1 MAHRRTNA
9 LLRAAGGAYLA
20 LSVAQSAAADV
31 APRLVVHAGLRAPV
45 QVERTERYL
54 SRLEA
59 LLGER
64 GPARV
69 EYFRYE
75 TTDEVGRATGIRALG
90 VTFVKMGQIHS
101 TLAFHPHELVHVVAG
116 PMGDPGTFFQE
127 GLAVALGD
135 EGRWNGRAVDA
146 MAKRVVRGGE
156 LSRLVDAFDSI
167 DPDVAYPAAGSFV
180 ASLIRGHGIASVAAF
195 FRACHGSVASRD
207 RAFEAS
213 FGLTLDQALVA
224 WAARL

>member
-1 MAHRRTNA
+1 MA
-9 LLRAAGGAYLA
+9 G
-20 LSVAQSAAADV
+20 SAAADGGSRV
-31 APRLVVHAGLRAPV
+31 VVHACLRTPV

-54 SRLEA
+54 SRIEA

-69 EYFRYE
+69 EYYRYE
-75 TTDEVGRATGIRALG
+75 TPDELGRATGIRALG
-90 VTFVKMGQIHS
+90 VTFAKTGEVHS
-101 TLAFHPHELVHVVAG
+101 TLPFHPHELVHVVAG
-116 PMGDPGTFFQE
+116 QMGNPGTFFQE

-135 EGRWNGRAVDA
+135 QGRWNGRAVDA
-146 MAKRVVRGGE
+146 MAKPIARSGG
-156 LSRLVDAFDSI
+156 LSRLVDGFDSM

-180 ASLIRGHGIASVAAF
+180 AALIRSHGIASVAAF
-195 FRACHGSVASRD
+195 FRACQGSVASRD

-213 FGLTLDQALVA
+213 FGLTLDQALAA